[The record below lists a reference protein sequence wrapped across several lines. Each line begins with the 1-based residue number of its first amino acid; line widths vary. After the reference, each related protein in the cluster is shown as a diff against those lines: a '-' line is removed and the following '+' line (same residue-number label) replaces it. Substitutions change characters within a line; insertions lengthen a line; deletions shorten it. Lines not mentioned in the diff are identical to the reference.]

1 MLILLVIL
9 IVERVLLVCFYSRWY
24 NYIMA
29 SNLQKIVTFS
39 TTEVEYV
46 VATEAGK

>member
-39 TTEVEYV
+39 TTEAEYV